1 MADARIL
8 PAWLVQN
15 PLGRYLRV
23 QENLFF
29 QAALTDRQPE
39 NLLLLGAAAALFD
52 LAPLPALAVHQ
63 ASELPADV
71 LAGSLK
77 TPWPD
82 AFFDCVLAAHPCY
95 QADQAAVFLA
105 EMHRIVCP
113 QGCLLLTG
121 FNPHSLWRLDVGR
134 RRVPDVSGCLP
145 LPVLKPHLAAAGWH
159 IESGRFLNYLPPVRS
174 ERAVRLW
181 NFMEAAG
188 NRWWPHA
195 AAVYALVLSK
205 RVAAP
210 ILPERSPQNVLLPE
224 AAFGLSRQGAASA
237 CTTEPR

>member
-1 MADARIL
+1 MADTRIL
-8 PAWLVQN
+8 SAWLAQS
-15 PLGRYLRV
+15 PLGRYLYA
-23 QENLFF
+23 QENRFF
-29 QAALTDRQPE
+29 QAALADRQPE
-39 NLLLLGAAAALFD
+39 NLLLLGSLGRLFALP
-52 LAPLPALAVHQ
+52 PLSGLTVHQ
-63 ASELPADV
+63 DAQPPADV

-82 AFFDCVLAAHPCY
+82 VFFDCVLAAHPSWG
-95 QADQAAVFLA
+95 ADQAAVFLA
-105 EMHRIVCP
+105 EMHRIIRP

-121 FNPHSLWRLDVGR
+121 FNPYSLWRLDR
-134 RRVPDVSGCLP
+134 CRKRVPDVSGCLP
-145 LPVLKPHLAAAGWH
+145 LPVLKSRLAETGWH
-159 IESGRFLNYLPPVRS
+159 IESGRFLNYLPSLRS
-174 ERAVRLW
+174 ERALRFW
-181 NFMEAAG
+181 RFMEAAG
-188 NRWWPHA
+188 DRWWPHA